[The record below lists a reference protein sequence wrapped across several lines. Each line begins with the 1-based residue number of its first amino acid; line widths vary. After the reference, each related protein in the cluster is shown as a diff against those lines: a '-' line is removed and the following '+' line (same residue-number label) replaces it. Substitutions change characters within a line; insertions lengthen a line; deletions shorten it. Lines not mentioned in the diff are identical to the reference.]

1 MIGETKEL
9 TLPVRTLISVGDV
22 SMSIPMFLCFCLF
35 SYAWQKG
42 RKLVGGGGG
51 GGREGGGGG
60 MVALVEV
67 MVALLLQLLHVSS
80 GIKMKRDMF
89 KWLFFGRQRFSLPPR
104 ENITRKSPVI

>member
-1 MIGETKEL
+1 MGETKEL

-51 GGREGGGGG
+51 GEVKGGRSGGYGCI
-60 MVALVEV
+60 AP
-67 MVALLLQLLHVSS
+67 A
-80 GIKMKRDMF
+80 
-89 KWLFFGRQRFSLPPR
+89 
-104 ENITRKSPVI
+104 TSPCK

>member
-51 GGREGGGGG
+51 EVKGGRSGGYGCI
-60 MVALVEV
+60 AP
-67 MVALLLQLLHVSS
+67 A
-80 GIKMKRDMF
+80 
-89 KWLFFGRQRFSLPPR
+89 
-104 ENITRKSPVI
+104 TSPCK